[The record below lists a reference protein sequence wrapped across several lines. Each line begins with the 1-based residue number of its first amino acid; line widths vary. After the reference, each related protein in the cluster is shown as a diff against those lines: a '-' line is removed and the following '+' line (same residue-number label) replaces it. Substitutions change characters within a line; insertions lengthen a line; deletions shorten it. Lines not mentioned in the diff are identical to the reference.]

1 MTTIKHNKSQKRRSV
16 RNRYDDD
23 HEHDPDVNERNR
35 IYKLPGYSKALRSKI
50 YVSFMRLPHSDKYLH
65 YWFIEAEHNP
75 KDAPLFFWTNGGP
88 GCSSLLGLF
97 EEIGPFMPDKNN
109 KLRDNEWAWTKFA
122 NIVFVEQPVGVGF
135 SYSPHKKDYS
145 SNDKMASK
153 DNMAFLIEFF
163 KIFPEFKTNKL
174 YLTGESYAG
183 HYIPMWAHEL
193 LLHNKRFN
201 HEYNFRGCI
210 LINPLITPEA
220 GDESQIETYWGHQR
234 IPLSIWEKFKKHN
247 CRKKS
252 GLHSAY
258 CRQLTYKI
266 DDMVNKINPYA
277 IDYPLCVNNPQQNQL
292 HKYTRKQPHAQTKTE
307 TKNVSGGIYEKSC
320 IDKYTDDYLNSKAV
334 RQQVIKPHSNKN
346 WYACTNYEYYR
357 LKDANNSMVKYMR
370 EHLYDTDVH
379 HFDILIISGTNDAI
393 CGTIGTQKWIKSLN
407 LKIKDGHDWK
417 QYFIEGQP
425 KGYMST
431 YRGHG
436 NKTISLVSVNNGG
449 HEVPLYKPMVAH
461 NVVQKFLNN
470 SL

>member
-1 MTTIKHNKSQKRRSV
+1 MKRNKHNKSQKKNINSLDRT
-16 RNRYDDD
+16 DDD
-23 HEHDPDVNERNR
+23 HEYINERNR
-35 IYKLPGYSKALRSKI
+35 IYKLPGYNKAFRSNI
-50 YVSFMRLPHSDKYLH
+50 YVSYMRLPHSDKHIH

-109 KLRDNEWAWTKFA
+109 KLIDNEWAWTKFA

-135 SYSPHKKDYS
+135 SYSHHKKDYS
-145 SNDKMASK
+145 SNDTMASK

-183 HYIPMWAHEL
+183 HYIPMWTHEL
-193 LLHNKRFN
+193 LIHNKRFN
-201 HEYNFRGCI
+201 NEYNFRGCI

-234 IPLSIWEKFKKHN
+234 FPLSLWDKFEKHN

-252 GLHSAY
+252 GLRSTY
-258 CRQLTYKI
+258 CRNLTYEI
-266 DDMVNKINPYA
+266 QDIVNKINPYA
-277 IDYPLCVNNPQQNQL
+277 IDYPLCINNHQQRQL
-292 HKYTRKQPHAQTKTE
+292 HKFSRKKVNTQPNK
-307 TKNVSGGIYEKSC
+307 VSGINYEKAC
-320 IDKYTDDYLNSKAV
+320 IDRYTNTYLNSKAV
-334 RQQVIKPHSNKN
+334 RQVIKPHSNRN
-346 WYACTNYEYYR
+346 WYACTNYESYR
-357 LKDANNSMVKYMR
+357 LKDGNNSMVKYMK
-370 EHLYDTDVH
+370 EHLYDSAVK

-407 LKIKDGHDWK
+407 LKIQDGDNWR
-417 QYFIEGQP
+417 QYFIDGQP
-425 KGYMST
+425 KGYLSI

-436 NKTISLVSVNNGG
+436 DKTISFVSVNNGG
-449 HEVPLYKPMVAH
+449 HEVPLYKPIVSY
-461 NVVQKFLNN
+461 NVVEKFLNN